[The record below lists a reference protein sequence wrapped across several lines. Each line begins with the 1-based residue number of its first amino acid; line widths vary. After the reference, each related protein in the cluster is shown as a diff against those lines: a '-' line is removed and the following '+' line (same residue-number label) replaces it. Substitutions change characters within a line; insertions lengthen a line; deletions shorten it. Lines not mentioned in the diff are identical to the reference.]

1 METLELM
8 KKLIFLHCMEMSR
21 VEMENGGIDGIG
33 NSLRWLSEAA
43 DFADED
49 GMKMI
54 EKLVNSMIK
63 ITEESINE

>member
-21 VEMENGGIDGIG
+21 VEMEKGEIDGIS

-43 DFADED
+43 DYADED
-49 GMKMI
+49 GIKMI
-54 EKLVNSMIK
+54 EKLKSAMIK
-63 ITEESINE
+63 ITEESFNE